1 MLKLIP
7 GEYIGAYIYRD
18 GEFFDAV
25 LYIDTDVIYGDSG
38 IVYDLTSVDMTSLG
52 GGK

>member
-1 MLKLIP
+1 MLEFMVGLY
-7 GEYIGAYIYRD
+7 GRYIYRD

-25 LYIDTDVIYGDSG
+25 IYIGTDVIYGDSG
-38 IVYDLTSVDMTSLG
+38 IVYDITQVDMASLG